1 MTEKVKLPPLEK
13 RMSILN
19 EYVKAT
25 KLMGFQMAK
34 EAYKNSMENL
44 YRKYNPYSGWQK
56 SKSRYSKDY

>member
-1 MTEKVKLPPLEK
+1 MSDKTKLPPLEK

-25 KLMGFQMAK
+25 KLMGFKMAS
-34 EAYKNSMENL
+34 EAYKNSMDSL

-56 SKSRYSKDY
+56 PKSRYSKDY